1 MFDFQF
7 IEFKKFCEIH
17 LALKLFFAGHLFT
30 QVLEKND
37 LYFFIN
43 PPLVVVAVNDF
54 FVFVVVVFF
63 LIFATPYRSLIHLF
77 QRVCT
82 KFYALFGEVLTYN
95 LLRKMCEIK

>member
-1 MFDFQF
+1 MIFNSLNL
-7 IEFKKFCEIH
+7 KRFCEIQ
-17 LALKLFFAGHLFT
+17 LTLKLFFAGRLFT

-43 PPLVVVAVNDF
+43 PPLVVVAVDDF
-54 FVFVVVVFF
+54 FSFLVVVFF

-82 KFYALFGEVLTYN
+82 KFYALFDARYLHIISCV
-95 LLRKMCEIK
+95 KCVK

>member
-43 PPLVVVAVNDF
+43 PPLVVVAVDDF

>member
-1 MFDFQF
+1 MIFNSLNL
-7 IEFKKFCEIH
+7 KRFCEIH

-43 PPLVVVAVNDF
+43 PPLVVVAVDDF

>member
-1 MFDFQF
+1 MFDFQL

-43 PPLVVVAVNDF
+43 PPLVVVAVDDF

-77 QRVCT
+77 HRVCT

>member
-37 LYFFIN
+37 LFFFIN
-43 PPLVVVAVNDF
+43 PPLVVVAVDDF

>member
-43 PPLVVVAVNDF
+43 PPLVVVAVDDF

-95 LLRKMCEIK
+95 LLRKMCVIK